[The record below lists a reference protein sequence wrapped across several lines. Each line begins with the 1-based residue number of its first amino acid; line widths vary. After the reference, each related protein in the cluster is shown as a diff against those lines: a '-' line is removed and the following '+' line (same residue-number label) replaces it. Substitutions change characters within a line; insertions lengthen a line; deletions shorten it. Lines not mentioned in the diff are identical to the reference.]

1 MSAEQRKFGTGFPLV
16 PLFRRLR
23 SCLGRSRQ
31 GAEATAW
38 SGVAAIRCDRLGQ
51 AQDLPLPSSRP
62 GMPIG
67 CGFWRSARWTSKG
80 IFQQLSAIQRTLL
93 QGTEA
98 EMDSLGDLSDR
109 TGILVDLRE
118 LVENSPRWPFTD
130 TAEIARVIVAVASP
144 LVYFILNEII
154 GIYIIP
160 LLRGS

>member
-1 MSAEQRKFGTGFPLV
+1 
-16 PLFRRLR
+16 
-23 SCLGRSRQ
+23 
-31 GAEATAW
+31 
-38 SGVAAIRCDRLGQ
+38 
-51 AQDLPLPSSRP
+51 
-62 GMPIG
+62 
-67 CGFWRSARWTSKG
+67 
-80 IFQQLSAIQRTLL
+80 
-93 QGTEA
+93 
-98 EMDSLGDLSDR
+98 MDSLGDLSDR